1 MTDPSPLN
9 PPPERVVA
17 STPILAA
24 TLRWGGLLT
33 AGLVVL
39 GAIIGFLVAG
49 ADGAWS
55 ALAGVLTAA
64 VFLGITALSILI
76 ANRWFGDPLYVQLFF
91 AIVLGG
97 WLLKLGLFVV
107 IMIVLSGQPW
117 VEPMVFFLSIVTGV
131 VATLVIDVIVITKM
145 RLPNVSD
152 ASLPSEAP
160 TDHAPGVQLP
170 TVVPE
175 DRAPGRH
182 HIVPE
187 PGDQEG
193 PAEQAPRS

>member
-1 MTDPSPLN
+1 MSPSPVSSN
-9 PPPERVVA
+9 
-17 STPILAA
+17 PILRR
-24 TLRWGGLLT
+24 TLLWS
-33 AGLVVL
+33 AFSMVVL
-39 GAIIGFLVAG
+39 ALVAGGIGFLV
-49 ADGAWS
+49 DGVEGLVS
-55 ALAGVLTAA
+55 GLLGVVLAML
-64 VFLGITALSILI
+64 FLGITALSILI

-117 VEPMVFFLSIVTGV
+117 VSPMVFFLSIVTGV

-152 ASLPSEAP
+152 ASLPTQAP
-160 TDHAPGVQLP
+160 TDHAPGIQLP

-182 HIVPE
+182 DLIPE
-187 PGDQEG
+187 SRDEEG
-193 PAEQAPRS
+193 SAEDAPRS

>member
-1 MTDPSPLN
+1 MSPSPVSSN
-9 PPPERVVA
+9 
-17 STPILAA
+17 PILRR
-24 TLRWGGLLT
+24 TLIWSAVSMVIL
-33 AGLVVL
+33 
-39 GAIIGFLVAG
+39 AIVAG
-49 ADGAWS
+49 AIGLLVGGTEGLIS
-55 ALAGVLTAA
+55 GLLGVVLAML
-64 VFLGITALSILI
+64 FLGITALSILI

-117 VEPMVFFLSIVTGV
+117 ISPMVFFLSIVTGV
-131 VATLVIDVIVITKM
+131 VATLVIDVIVITRM

-152 ASLPSEAP
+152 ASLPTEAP

-187 PGDQEG
+187 TRDPEG
-193 PAEQAPRS
+193 PAEEAPRS

>member
-1 MTDPSPLN
+1 MSPSPVSSN
-9 PPPERVVA
+9 
-17 STPILAA
+17 PILRR
-24 TLRWGGLLT
+24 TLL
-33 AGLVVL
+33 
-39 GAIIGFLVAG
+39 
-49 ADGAWS
+49 WS
-55 ALAGVLTAA
+55 ALSMVVLAIVAGVIGLLVGGAEGLVSGLLGVVLA
-64 VFLGITALSILI
+64 MLFLGITALSILI

-107 IMIVLSGQPW
+107 IMIVLSGQAW
-117 VEPMVFFLSIVTGV
+117 IEPMVFFLSIVTGV
-131 VATLVIDVIVITKM
+131 VATLVIDVIVITRM

-160 TDHAPGVQLP
+160 LDRAPGMELP

-182 HIVPE
+182 HIAQE
-187 PGDQEG
+187 PRDQDG
-193 PAEQAPRS
+193 PAEGAPRS